1 MNSVQIFIY
10 LTVCAL
16 KSEKATLAA
25 VKFEELWNLASAHN
39 MTALI
44 GKALFDTEAYQK
56 ADKAEQKRWSE
67 AVNQSIKKT
76 ILFDAERK
84 RITAFLE
91 ENGIWY
97 MPLKGAVINGLYKN
111 YGTRE
116 FADNDILFDN
126 NYREAV
132 RDYMLRIGY
141 TLRSDVTCADE
152 YSKEPLYNFEM
163 HRSLYDEDKK
173 LKGFDIYTYY
183 RNVKSKLVK
192 DEGSGYGYHFTDND
206 FYIFFI
212 IHAFK
217 HYSISG
223 TGLRTVSDEYV
234 ILQKYTDIDFDV
246 VESELKK
253 MGADDFEKNLRTM
266 TQKLF
271 SDKNII
277 ENEFEALS
285 DEEKKLLFYIISSGT
300 FGISEHYYQNML
312 EEFSAGNKTSH
323 FTYYKQRLSR
333 YAAQV
338 KHQKPSVAKHKILF
352 SFYLMYRI
360 PAQVIK
366 KRKSIKQEMEY
377 VKSLTKNEE

>member
-16 KSEKATLAA
+16 KGEKAPLAA
-25 VKFEELWNLASAHN
+25 VEFEELWKLASAHN

-56 ADKAEQKRWSE
+56 ADKAEQKRWTG

-76 ILFDAERK
+76 MLFDAERK

-116 FADNDILFDN
+116 FADNDILFDE

-132 RDYMLRIGY
+132 RDYMLQIGY

-152 YSKEPLYNFEM
+152 YSKDPLYNFEM
-163 HRSLYDEDKK
+163 HRSLYDEGKK
-173 LKGFDIYTYY
+173 LKDFDIYAYY
-183 RNVKSKLVK
+183 RDVKSKLIK
-192 DEGSGYGYHFTDND
+192 DEGNGYGYHFTDND
-206 FYIFFI
+206 FYIYFI

-223 TGLRTVSDEYV
+223 TGLRTVADEYV
-234 ILQKYTDIDFDV
+234 LLQKYTDIDFGA

-253 MGADDFEKNLRTM
+253 LGADDFERNLRTM

-277 ENEFEALS
+277 ENEFAALS
-285 DEEKKLLFYIISSGT
+285 DEEKELLFYIISSGT

-312 EEFSAGNKTSH
+312 EEISAGNKKSR
-323 FTYYKQRLSR
+323 FAYYRQRLSR

-352 SFYLMYRI
+352 PFFLMYQI
-360 PAQVIK
+360 PAQIIK
-366 KRKSIKQEMEY
+366 KRKSIKQEMNY
-377 VKSLTKNEE
+377 VKTLTDKEK